1 MVIIGV
7 VGEVS
12 RSRDYVHHPAPVAD
26 ANPRVVA
33 SAQGSPPTPGT
44 NLGQTDAL
52 QPRREKTDQMVH
64 RLSGFLLLDQK
75 FRGLVASFQV
85 SHRFPVV
92 ALLPCQRAR
101 RKSRPRCIII
111 IH

>member
-1 MVIIGV
+1 M
-7 VGEVS
+7 
-12 RSRDYVHHPAPVAD
+12 HQPALVAD

-33 SAQGSPPTPGT
+33 SAQGTPPMPGT

-75 FRGLVASFQV
+75 FRGLMASFQV
-85 SHRFPVV
+85 SHHFPVV
-92 ALLPCQRAR
+92 ALFP
-101 RKSRPRCIII
+101 
-111 IH
+111 